1 MLLQACRD
9 VDRVAAD
16 HQLPASSGVPAGH
29 DVSGVHADPEADLR
43 AVPALDALREG
54 SEAVAHGERG
64 PNGALGVVLVRLRV
78 AEDGEHGVP
87 GELLGRAAEAL
98 DLGVD
103 QVEELPQELADVLR
117 VEQLAE
123 RSRAREV
130 GEENGDDAPLLPLV
144 GSVRGAA
151 SVLAQ
156 GEAAGG
162 AEGRGRR
169 LLGAAAGACL
179 VKRRAAV
186 ATKAGVGRV
195 LGATR
200 GAGECHA
207 PSLRRGASVPGA
219 SYDRRSL
226 QHESGPTTPTP
237 RKDLQGLDVDQIL
250 GAHCLL
256 LHP

>member
-29 DVSGVHADPEADLR
+29 DVAGVDADPEADLR

-54 SEAVAHGERG
+54 AEAVAHGERS
-64 PNGALGVVLVRLRV
+64 PNGALGVVLVRLRD

-103 QVEELPQELADVLR
+103 QVEELPQELAEVLR

-130 GEENGDDAPLLPLV
+130 GEENGDDAPFLPLV
-144 GSVRGAA
+144 GSVG
-151 SVLAQ
+151 
-156 GEAAGG
+156 
-162 AEGRGRR
+162 GRR
-169 LLGAAAGACL
+169 ASLRKA
-179 VKRRAAV
+179 KPQEEQKAAV
-186 ATKAGVGRV
+186 AG
-195 LGATR
+195 
-200 GAGECHA
+200 CSA
-207 PSLRRGASVPGA
+207 PQPG
-219 SYDRRSL
+219 
-226 QHESGPTTPTP
+226 H
-237 RKDLQGLDVDQIL
+237 VW
-250 GAHCLL
+250 
-256 LHP
+256 